1 MRLNYEL
8 TLAAGVLV
16 AAACGGG
23 DDKTPGAQDTNA
35 SSASGNQDAGSVSS
49 SSPSGSPSG
58 SSGGSCGKGAY
69 SFSASTLQLCGAGAD
84 DGKCDPI
91 SKAKGYTKY
100 NGDVEIFPGT
110 DDDLSDL
117 SCLSEIGML
126 TISDGMEL
134 TSLKGLGGVSSANGV
149 AVVGMK
155 KLTSLAGL
163 DKLAN
168 KSIVELTINGNAAL
182 TDIVGLPTGLSVES
196 VYIQGNQE
204 LTSLAGLKGL
214 KVTTSIAI
222 ENNPKLSS
230 CVAAAFA
237 AGYPSVQFSNFGNK
251 TETCP

>member
-8 TLAAGVLV
+8 ALAAGALV
-16 AAACGGG
+16 VAACGGG
-23 DDKTPGAQDTNA
+23 GGDAAPSGQNTNP
-35 SSASGNQDAGSVSS
+35 SSPPSNQDAGAVAST
-49 SSPSGSPSG
+49 SPSAGGGG
-58 SSGGSCGKGAY
+58 SSGSCGKGAY
-69 SFSASTLQLCGAGAD
+69 SFSASTLELCGAGAD

-91 SKAKGYTKY
+91 SKANGYTKY
-100 NGDVEIFPGT
+100 NGDVEIYPGT
-110 DDDLSDL
+110 DEELSDL
-117 SCLSEIGML
+117 SCLSEVGML
-126 TISDGMEL
+126 TISDGMAL

-149 AVVGMK
+149 AVIGMK

-168 KSIVELTINGNAAL
+168 KSLVELTINANFAL
-182 TDIVGLPTGLSVES
+182 TDIVGLPAGLSVES

-204 LTSLAGLKGL
+204 LTSLDGLKGL

-237 AGYPSVQFSNFGNK
+237 ANYPDVEFSNFDNK